1 MQQDIN
7 ENNETTLNERES
19 YDKNSARKDI
29 INLKNYMRG
38 KIEAVKTLL
47 TKQYRWH
54 KTIYQR

>member
-47 TKQYRWH
+47 TKQ
-54 KTIYQR
+54 